1 MKGELLLQLKQIIDE
16 RINIAKNAMD
26 AAQESANNEGKS
38 SAGDKYE
45 TGRAM
50 GQIEVGMYAKQLANA
65 QNEKMLLDKI
75 DLSLVSKSVGLGTL
89 VETNKAFYFISISL
103 GELKNV
109 RKKIYAISQSSP
121 IGAILMGKKVGEG
134 FVFNGQKQELLSLM

>member
-65 QNEKMLLDKI
+65 QKEKMLLDKI